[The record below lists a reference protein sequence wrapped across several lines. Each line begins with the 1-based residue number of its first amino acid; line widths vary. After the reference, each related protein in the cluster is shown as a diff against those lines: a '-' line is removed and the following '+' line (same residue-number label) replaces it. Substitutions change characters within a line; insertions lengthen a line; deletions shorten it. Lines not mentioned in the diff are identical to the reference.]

1 MLMNTIL
8 LSETDT
14 KAKIRVYIVENLLLG
29 DARGL
34 EDDVSLLET
43 GILDSTGA
51 VELVQF
57 IESEFGVTIEDRE
70 ITADNLD
77 SVDRICTFVRHK
89 LQAPLAQAS

>member
-1 MLMNTIL
+1 MLMNTLL
-8 LSETDT
+8 LSETGT
-14 KAKIRVYIVENLLLG
+14 KSKIRVHIVENLLLG
-29 DARGL
+29 DASGL
-34 EDDVSLLET
+34 ENDVSLLET

-57 IESEFGVTIEDRE
+57 LESEFGIAIEDRE

-77 SVDRICTFVRHK
+77 SVDRICAFVRQK